1 MAKRH
6 KKTHHPKGQGAHKRR
21 ETQRRYAPQSP
32 TVIARLRA
40 FLGHNWV
47 VVRSCLIFGGCLLV
61 FIFLY
66 SKLVGWGALDPFF
79 DFTARATGS
88 LVNLFGASVEV
99 DHDLITS
106 TEFSMVIVANCTALI
121 PIIIFISAIM
131 AYPSTVKQKII
142 GALLGIVALYTLN
155 LVRTV
160 SLFFIGR
167 SFSESVF
174 EIAHMLVWQ
183 SLMIIFAIILWL
195 FWAGRLVRVTPR

>member
-61 FIFLY
+61 FLFPY

-106 TEFSMVIVANCTALI
+106 TAFSM
-121 PIIIFISAIM
+121 
-131 AYPSTVKQKII
+131 
-142 GALLGIVALYTLN
+142 
-155 LVRTV
+155 
-160 SLFFIGR
+160 
-167 SFSESVF
+167 
-174 EIAHMLVWQ
+174 
-183 SLMIIFAIILWL
+183 
-195 FWAGRLVRVTPR
+195 